1 MSAELVK
8 HQGNPPAQRGGAL
21 SLGQMTPHDAW
32 KFAEALAGARLLPQ
46 EYQNNPGSVLWAM
59 EYGRALGLDVVTTI
73 TTIHVI
79 KGKPTQSADLMLSR
93 AREAG
98 HRVRI
103 KSERER
109 CVVSIVRHD
118 DPEDENVVE
127 WTLADARTANLFPGK
142 PDSNWAKYPRAMLR
156 ARAIAEC
163 VRIACPEVLHG
174 AIYTAEE
181 LGARVDDA
189 GLPVEAEVQQLRR
202 VEPGE
207 GDPWAAPQQGGTTVS
222 DPESFKPYPPAQE
235 LAEKAAKA
243 ASRPELTA
251 LRDEAQQADVSAVAG
266 ILAPDT
272 EKPDTLREYLKRRWA
287 ELPKPEEKQGD
298 DGVTDAEVVAEG
310 ETEADIA
317 ERELRA
323 AAAAAGL
330 TNLDEEFERSYGLPI
345 KAAGTQQM
353 REMKALLTGTAA

>member
-1 MSAELVK
+1 VSTEIVK
-8 HQGNPPAQRGGAL
+8 TEPVHRGGAL
-21 SLGQMTPHDAW
+21 SLAHMTAQEAW
-32 KFAEALAGARLLPQ
+32 RFSEALAGASLLPQ
-46 EYQNNPGSVLWAM
+46 EYRNNPGSVLWAL

-109 CVVSIVRHD
+109 CVVTIVRRD

-207 GDPWAAPQQGGTTVS
+207 ADPWTTPAPEQQSAEAPAVE
-222 DPESFKPYPPAQE
+222 PHKPAQE
-235 LAEKAAKA
+235 IADQAEEATTKERIAELWGLAKTGRLMEAPVRAADTGKIAELGQYLTRRAKALAE
-243 ASRPELTA
+243 
-251 LRDEAQQADVSAVAG
+251 QQANGSGGQD
-266 ILAPDT
+266 
-272 EKPDTLREYLKRRWA
+272 E
-287 ELPKPEEKQGD
+287 
-298 DGVTDAEVVAEG
+298 GVVDAEVV
-310 ETEADIA
+310 TEPEDDHAA
-317 ERELRA
+317 AVAELREA
-323 AAAAAGL
+323 AAAARL
-330 TNLDEEFERSYGLPI
+330 EDFENGAQMALGMPI
-345 KAAGTQQM
+345 EQASADAIRALAAQI
-353 REMKALLTGTAA
+353 RPAA

>member
-1 MSAELVK
+1 MSTEIVKAEPT
-8 HQGNPPAQRGGAL
+8 HRGGGAL
-21 SLGQMTPHDAW
+21 SLGAMTPHDAW

-109 CVVSIVRHD
+109 CVVTIVRRD

-127 WTLADARTANLFPGK
+127 WTLADARTAGLLPGK
-142 PDSNWAKYPRAMLR
+142 ADSNWAKYPRAMLR

-202 VEPGE
+202 VQPGDS
-207 GDPWAAPQQGGTTVS
+207 DPWATAAPQPQTAAQGRDYLHEAREAQDANTVRRIWQ
-222 DPESFKPYPPAQE
+222 DAKNDGAVPEYLDQIAAVGK
-235 LAEKAAKA
+235 EKAAAEQPA
-243 ASRPELTA
+243 ATEDEVVDATIVDTPEDDHA
-251 LRDEAQQADVSAVAG
+251 AAVA
-266 ILAPDT
+266 
-272 EKPDTLREYLKRRWA
+272 ELREAANAARL
-287 ELPKPEEKQGD
+287 EDFEQGAAMAL
-298 DGVTDAEVVAEG
+298 GMPIEQASADA
-310 ETEADIA
+310 I
-317 ERELRA
+317 RA
-323 AAAAAGL
+323 LAAQIRPAA
-330 TNLDEEFERSYGLPI
+330 
-345 KAAGTQQM
+345 
-353 REMKALLTGTAA
+353 